1 MYGSGAEKMACRY
14 GKCLWELARK
24 KFDRQFA
31 EETKRGKESMDKSK
45 WVVNL
50 SERRL
55 SEEETKVLELGMKFS
70 PAPKK
75 IPTMEKK
82 LC

>member
-1 MYGSGAEKMACRY
+1 MEMSSTAAEKVFVRT
-14 GKCLWELARK
+14 WEKQRK

-31 EETKRGKESMDKSK
+31 EETKRGKERMDKSK

-55 SEEETKVLELGMKFS
+55 SEEETK
-70 PAPKK
+70 
-75 IPTMEKK
+75 
-82 LC
+82 